1 ETSLRVSPPAKDN
14 KTRKNGTDGG
24 AGVLFLWACRDSR
37 VSGARGAAPCC
48 GKAAISERGESSLC
62 GDKPSAERTRPQ
74 GCISAPYP
82 RTRIGR
88 IIRDIQL
95 SEEIFK

>member
-1 ETSLRVSPPAKDN
+1 MIYILILSDKRKQGGGVGLNYSRRPA
-14 KTRKNGTDGG
+14 
-24 AGVLFLWACRDSR
+24 SQ
-37 VSGARGAAPCC
+37 SARIHGRQAMY
-48 GKAAISERGESSLC
+48 R
-62 GDKPSAERTRPQ
+62 
-74 GCISAPYP
+74 SAPYP